1 MKETSEQH
9 VIILLK
15 KNIKETKR
23 TSGQHI
29 IIYKKHTK

>member
-15 KNIKETKR
+15 KKHKGNKKNIWATYN
-23 TSGQHI
+23 HL
-29 IIYKKHTK
+29 